1 MKKISTKVLT
11 TLGVLIATEV
21 VLSRFL
27 SINAWNIKIGFNF
40 VPIAIAAILYG
51 PIAAGAVAGIGDFLG
66 AVLFPIGPYFPAFTL
81 TAVLTGVVMG
91 AFLHKQQ
98 KVWGILGAVM
108 VNQFVL
114 SLFVNTLWIS
124 LLYGSPYWPL
134 FVTRIIQ
141 TIVLTP
147 VQFIVIGMIAKAM
160 PQLRKRAVA

>member
-66 AVLFPIGPYFPAFTL
+66 AVLFPIGPYP
-81 TAVLTGVVMG
+81 G
-91 AFLHKQQ
+91 LHAD
-98 KVWGILGAVM
+98 GGF
-108 VNQFVL
+108 NRRGYGC
-114 SLFVNTLWIS
+114 LF
-124 LLYGSPYWPL
+124 
-134 FVTRIIQ
+134 
-141 TIVLTP
+141 
-147 VQFIVIGMIAKAM
+147 A
-160 PQLRKRAVA
+160 